1 MAKVDKLPISVI
13 IHTRNSAAVIE
24 RAITS
29 VPFATDVI
37 VIDMESTDN
46 SIAIAKRLGCRVFSH
61 PDVGYVEPARN
72 FGISKAT
79 QEWVLILDADEEIL
93 APLAEKIAKL
103 ITLPVDVWKLPRKN
117 LFFGLWPKH
126 AAWWPDYVVR
136 LFRHGHVTWTPE
148 IHSEPK
154 LSGVVDS
161 VEAKEEWAITHHNY
175 SNVSEYVNRLNHYT
189 TIASNENHHKDQLSI
204 EAFFNDFFR
213 KFFYLKSYKDGV
225 AGLQLSMLQA
235 MYQASLAIKV
245 WEKRGKKN
253 SAFSIDRIM
262 KKITRDLAYW
272 RADYHVQNESSPL
285 LRIYWRIRRKFKV

>member
-1 MAKVDKLPISVI
+1 MAKVTLPISVI
-13 IHTRNSAAVIE
+13 IHTKNSQSIIE
-24 RAITS
+24 RAIRS
-29 VPFATDVI
+29 VSFATDVI
-37 VIDMESTDN
+37 VIDMESSDN
-46 SIAIAKRLGCRVFSH
+46 TKTVAKRLGAAIYSH
-61 PDVGYVEPARN
+61 PDSGYVEPARN

-79 QEWVLILDADEEIL
+79 QEWVLILDADEEIP
-93 APLAEKIAKL
+93 ATLAEKIAKL
-103 ITLPVDVWKLPRKN
+103 ITLPVDMWKLPRKN

-161 VEAKEEWAITHHNY
+161 VEAKEEWAIIHHNY
-175 SNVSEYVNRLNHYT
+175 SNVTEYVNRLNHYT
-189 TIASNENHHKDQLSI
+189 SIASKEDRHKDQLSI
-204 EAFFNDFFR
+204 DAFFNDFFR

-235 MYQASLAIKV
+235 MYEASLAIKV

-253 SAFSIDRIM
+253 SAFSIDRMM

-272 RADYHVQNESSPL
+272 RADYHVQNEKNNL
-285 LRIYWRIRRKFKV
+285 HKFYWRIRRKLKV